1 MLAAL
6 SLPASPQ
13 QSPPAATGYLGSEG
27 CRGCHAELFR
37 RFESTAHW
45 KTTLSFRGA
54 ATPRGC
60 ESCHGP
66 GKEHGDTLGD
76 PQKIIGF
83 RALKPAQVAERCL
96 ECHQYGEEHA
106 NFRRSAHRSANV
118 TCLNCHSVH
127 HAAEKQYLLRMSQ
140 PQLCYGCHRR
150 AQAEFARPFRHRVDE
165 GLVKCTECHN
175 QHGGFL
181 TRQLRSTAAQ
191 EAICGKCHAETV
203 GPFVFE
209 HPPQKTEGC
218 GSCHA
223 PHGSVNPRLLLRSRV
238 NQLCLEC
245 HTPSRNAQAT
255 GTPGFHNQDQ
265 AFQACTLCHVQIHGS
280 NVSALLMK

>member
-6 SLPASPQ
+6 SLAASAQEPSPAS
-13 QSPPAATGYLGSEG
+13 TYLGSEG

-45 KTTLSFRGA
+45 KTMLAVRGMPA
-54 ATPRGC
+54 PRGC

-66 GKEHGDTLGD
+66 GRVHADTLGD
-76 PQKIIGF
+76 PQKIIAF
-83 RALKPAQVAERCL
+83 RALNPAQVSERCL

-118 TCLNCHSVH
+118 TCLDCHSVH

-140 PQLCYGCHRR
+140 PQLCYSCHRR
-150 AQAEFARPFRHRVDE
+150 TQAEFARPFRHRVDE

-175 QHGGFL
+175 QHGSFL

-203 GPFVFE
+203 GPFAFE
-209 HPPQKTEGC
+209 HQPQKTEGC
-218 GSCHA
+218 GACHA
-223 PHGSVNPRLLLRSRV
+223 AHGSVNPRLLRRSRV

-245 HTPSRNAQAT
+245 HTPSRSAQAT

-280 NVSALLMK
+280 NASALLMK